1 MIFSAAGV
9 ILSGLIISHYKPRAR
24 YLAMWNVFTGAMTV
38 FGLITYANLGC
49 AEAENSIILNHPS
62 SFDLTPTC
70 NSNCNCDFV
79 KYAPVC
85 GLDGNTY
92 ISPCH
97 AGCHDRT
104 VKDGKKV
111 VVAFNYNYSY

>member
-1 MIFSAAGV
+1 MIFNAAGV
-9 ILSGLIISHYKPRAR
+9 ILSGVIISTFKPRAR
-24 YLAMWNVFTGAMTV
+24 YLALWNVFTGAMTV
-38 FGLITYANLGC
+38 LGMITYANLGC
-49 AEAENSIILNHPS
+49 AEAENSIILSNPT
-62 SFDLTPTC
+62 FDLMPTC

-97 AGCHDRT
+97 AGCTDRIINAS
-104 VKDGKKV
+104 KKV
-111 VVAFNYNYSY
+111 KIIETPIIY